1 MSNIR
6 VANPPP
12 PERPPATPAAPVP
25 ASPFVLPQ
33 AVPTGGKPAGAA
45 DARAPRIPAKSGD
58 AQAASN
64 RWGVADGEDEP
75 DRTADEPAGGSDRPL
90 SVNERS
96 APQDQQPDE
105 DRSAPS
111 PAGAGATASVTGALA
126 AAEDFSLSDE
136 LAQMSDSGIFEVLLP
151 DGESLGVAVDV
162 RATGIGFL
170 LSPSGDKLRTR
181 LQTQQM
187 ELEDVLK
194 RRMGRSVKIAIL

>member
-6 VANPPP
+6 VANPLPSG
-12 PERPPATPAAPVP
+12 RPHATSAAPAP
-25 ASPFVLPQ
+25 ASPFVVPQ
-33 AVPTGGKPAGAA
+33 AAPAGAKPAAAA
-45 DARAPRIPAKSGD
+45 DARAPRSPAKSGD

-64 RWGVADGEDEP
+64 RWGVADGEGEP
-75 DRTADEPAGGSDRPL
+75 DRNADEPACGSDRPL
-90 SVNERS
+90 SVNEWS
-96 APQDQQPDE
+96 APQDQPDE

-111 PAGAGATASVTGALA
+111 PAGTDASASVTGALA

-136 LAQMSDSGIFEVLLP
+136 LAQMTDSGIFEVLLP
-151 DGESLGVAVDV
+151 GGESLGVAVDV
-162 RATGIGFL
+162 RAAGIGFL

-181 LQTQQM
+181 LQMQQT